1 MRHYPLAD
9 FATAIAICVG
19 YISFVMFGTIIMKAA
34 CPRINT
40 RPIQFLYNPIQV
52 VLCSYMCVEAG
63 IQAYRHG
70 YSLMPCN
77 AYNHRKPVMG
87 NVLYMFYLSKI
98 LDFTDTVFIVL
109 GKKWNQLSFLHVYHH
124 LTIFLVYFLNLRLAY
139 DGDVYAT
146 IILNGFIHA
155 IMYMYYFVSA
165 HTRDIWWKK
174 YLTTLQM
181 TQFVLMNVQGYMTV
195 KRSCEG
201 MPPLEEDSLIGTR
214 GGSKKDAFIVV
225 VPVKEQQNDTKISNL
240 RQDVVWHGMCGSIG
254 RGEDIDLKDERT
266 LSRSTLTADIIHRL
280 EKMHVILVN
289 SPPMTEK
296 TSLATLVSL
305 ALVNRHKQENRKE
318 AIFNFSALGISMNE
332 TFEDAFKQQCELSWT
347 DARSTLPSQ
356 GYMVYMVL
364 DEAQVIY
371 REGTSSPRHKTTV
384 FWEHVKY
391 VLNNAAY
398 NVRILMFAAYDSGV
412 EYMHLSTPI
421 QFDEIMMFTIKELN
435 FSHDEVQEYVN
446 KWFAGIA
453 FLKGSS
459 GMESF
464 CANLEGLTGGHVGL
478 CVTAINT
485 LNEVYFSRRRSG
497 SELPSTVAWIRM
509 LQSGSLY
516 RPNDNALFDTLTST
530 RAVKIFQSL
539 DTEELDRLERIAYG
553 TKSASDDDIV
563 EQCVRKGILFQTE
576 RRYTFSSPVMC

>member
-1 MRHYPLAD
+1 MWWAEYKQWADTQEYKILSWFDESEKYMFSPMRHYPLAD

-201 MPPLEEDSLIGTR
+201 MP
-214 GGSKKDAFIVV
+214 
-225 VPVKEQQNDTKISNL
+225 
-240 RQDVVWHGMCGSIG
+240 
-254 RGEDIDLKDERT
+254 
-266 LSRSTLTADIIHRL
+266 
-280 EKMHVILVN
+280 
-289 SPPMTEK
+289 
-296 TSLATLVSL
+296 
-305 ALVNRHKQENRKE
+305 
-318 AIFNFSALGISMNE
+318 
-332 TFEDAFKQQCELSWT
+332 
-347 DARSTLPSQ
+347 
-356 GYMVYMVL
+356 
-364 DEAQVIY
+364 
-371 REGTSSPRHKTTV
+371 
-384 FWEHVKY
+384 
-391 VLNNAAY
+391 
-398 NVRILMFAAYDSGV
+398 
-412 EYMHLSTPI
+412 
-421 QFDEIMMFTIKELN
+421 
-435 FSHDEVQEYVN
+435 
-446 KWFAGIA
+446 
-453 FLKGSS
+453 
-459 GMESF
+459 
-464 CANLEGLTGGHVGL
+464 
-478 CVTAINT
+478 
-485 LNEVYFSRRRSG
+485 
-497 SELPSTVAWIRM
+497 
-509 LQSGSLY
+509 
-516 RPNDNALFDTLTST
+516 
-530 RAVKIFQSL
+530 VKILLLYLVYIHSL
-539 DTEELDRLERIAYG
+539 FWLFMNFFIKSYQTDTRDIKQGKRL
-553 TKSASDDDIV
+553 
-563 EQCVRKGILFQTE
+563 
-576 RRYTFSSPVMC
+576 